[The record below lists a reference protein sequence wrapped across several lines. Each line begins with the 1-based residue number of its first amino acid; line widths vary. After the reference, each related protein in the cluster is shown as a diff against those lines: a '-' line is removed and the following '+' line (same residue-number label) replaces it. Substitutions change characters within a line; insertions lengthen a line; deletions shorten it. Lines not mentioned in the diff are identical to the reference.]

1 MREFVAMA
9 TIEDAPMATEEVQ
22 PVVRALRPLS
32 EWMAQCSKHL
42 SHIEKRAMWQD
53 PLGHEMMRQFAQL
66 IEAFSPPPRG
76 DWGWLLRRAED
87 MGTRGVRQLMK
98 TYHQP
103 FEGITSFLQRAMAV
117 VRLFLEEAFHRCLLN
132 DWSGMR
138 KRALCSLMV
147 TMRTFEAEMI
157 PFKHAPLGIFY
168 TLTPAAVMRMALR
181 VNSDE
186 DTSIEMCPSYEA
198 AMKSEMRVEVVS
210 LMLVRPVPNLIAMTQ
225 AEVRALIEHNDD
237 ELFEGEAVPGK
248 DGVSAFDDLFDA

>member
-53 PLGHEMMRQFAQL
+53 ALGHEMMRQFAQL
-66 IEAFSPPPRG
+66 IEDFSPPPRG
-76 DWGWLLRRAED
+76 DWGWLLRRAKD

-103 FEGITSFLQRAMAV
+103 FEGITSFLERAMAV
-117 VRLFLEEAFHRCLLN
+117 VRLFLEEAFHRCLLS
-132 DWSGMR
+132 DASGMR
-138 KRALCSLMV
+138 KRALCALMV

-157 PFKHAPLGIFY
+157 PPKHASLGIFY
-168 TLTPAAVMRMALR
+168 TFTELAVLRMAVR
-181 VNSDE
+181 VNSGK

-210 LMLVRPVPNLIAMTQ
+210 LMLVRPMPTLIAMTQ
-225 AEVRALIEHNDD
+225 AEVRALLEHNDD

-248 DGVSAFDDLFDA
+248 DGASAFDDLFDA